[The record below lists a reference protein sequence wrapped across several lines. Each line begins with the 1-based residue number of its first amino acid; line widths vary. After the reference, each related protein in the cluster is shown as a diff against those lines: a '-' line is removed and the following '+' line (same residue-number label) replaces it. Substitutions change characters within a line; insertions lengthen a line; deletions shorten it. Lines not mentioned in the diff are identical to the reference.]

1 MMSNCRQIY
10 FTDKVMMIMYCP
22 SVVLLL
28 QYVVLVGFVLII
40 EHH

>member
-1 MMSNCRQIY
+1 MSNCRHIY

>member
-1 MMSNCRQIY
+1 MSNCRHIY

-28 QYVVLVGFVLII
+28 QYVVVLVAFVLSI

>member
-1 MMSNCRQIY
+1 MSNCRQIY
-10 FTDKVMMIMYCP
+10 LTDKVMMIMYCP